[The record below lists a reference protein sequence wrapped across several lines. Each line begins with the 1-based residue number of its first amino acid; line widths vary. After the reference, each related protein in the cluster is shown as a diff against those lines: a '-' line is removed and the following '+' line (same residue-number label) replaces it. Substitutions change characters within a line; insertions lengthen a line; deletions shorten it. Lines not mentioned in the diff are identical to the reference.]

1 MSTANILIGGGRI
14 FFNDG
19 GQDGLPGNG
28 LLDLGNIPAVAIQ
41 KAITEIEHF
50 GYNAN
55 TRSRQKDLNIVTD
68 IGMSISFT
76 VDELFA
82 EMWNILLFGN
92 GTTTQTQS
100 SGSAAAETGHIAPA
114 LLDRSIFADNTNITA
129 GTLVVKDDGGVAT
142 FVEGTDYEIIN
153 LVTGE
158 IKILSGGTVVASEA
172 LELTYDFV
180 GRVREKVV
188 PGTDA
193 SVKGSARLEFTAQNG
208 DDLTWI
214 IQNCE
219 VKPDGDSPLSST
231 EASEV
236 SVILNILVDKTVN
249 TAEPFG
255 EVLHG

>member
-1 MSTANILIGGGRI
+1 MSTTDILIGGGRV

-28 LLDLGNIPAVAIQ
+28 YLDMGNIPALAIQ

-50 GYNAN
+50 GFNAV
-55 TRSRQKDLNIVTD
+55 TKSRQKDLNIVTD
-68 IGMSISFT
+68 IGMSLSFT

-92 GTTTQTQS
+92 GTTTQTQT
-100 SGSAAAETGHIAPA
+100 GATITDEAATAPI
-114 LLDRSIFADNTNITA
+114 LLDRSIFTAESNISALTVD
-129 GTLVVKDDGGVAT
+129 GTGGTPTYVL
-142 FVEGTDYEIIN
+142 GTDYELVN
-153 LVTGE
+153 AVTGE
-158 IKILSGGTVVASEA
+158 IKILSTGSITSGMV
-172 LELTYDFV
+172 LELNYTSAA
-180 GRVREKVV
+180 RSREKIV
-188 PGTDA
+188 PGADA
-193 SVKGSARLEFTAQNG
+193 SVKGAARLEFTAQNG
-208 DDLTWI
+208 DDFTWI

-236 SVILNILVDKTVN
+236 SVILNILVDKVVN

-255 EVLHG
+255 EVLQG

>member
-1 MSTANILIGGGRI
+1 MSTTDILIGGGRV

-19 GQDGLPGNG
+19 GQDGLAGNG
-28 LLDLGNIPAVAIQ
+28 YLDMGNIPALAIQ

-50 GYNAN
+50 GFNAV
-55 TRSRQKDLNIVTD
+55 TKSRQKDLNIVTD
-68 IGMSISFT
+68 IGMSLSFT

-92 GTTTQTQS
+92 GTTTQTQT
-100 SGSAAAETGHIAPA
+100 GATITDEAAVAPI
-114 LLDRSIFADNTNITA
+114 LLDRSIFTAESNISALTID
-129 GTLVVKDDGGVAT
+129 GTGGTPTYVL
-142 FVEGTDYEIIN
+142 GTDYELIN
-153 LVTGE
+153 AVTGE
-158 IKILSGGTVVASEA
+158 IKILSTGSITSGLV
-172 LELTYDFV
+172 LELNYTSAA
-180 GRVREKVV
+180 RTREKIV
-188 PGTDA
+188 PGADA

-208 DDLTWI
+208 DDFTWL

-236 SVILNILVDKTVN
+236 SVILNILVDKVVN

-255 EVLHG
+255 EVLQG

>member
-1 MSTANILIGGGRI
+1 MSTTDILIGGGRV

-19 GQDGLPGNG
+19 GQDGNAGNG
-28 LLDLGNIPAVAIQ
+28 YLDMGNIPALAIQ

-50 GYNAN
+50 GYNAV

-68 IGMSISFT
+68 IGMSLSFT

-92 GTTTQTQS
+92 GTTTQTQT
-100 SGSAAAETGHIAPA
+100 GATITDEAAVAPI
-114 LLDRSIFADNTNITA
+114 LLDRSIFTAESNISALTID
-129 GTLVVKDDGGVAT
+129 GTGGT
-142 FVEGTDYEIIN
+142 PTYVEGTDYELIN
-153 LVTGE
+153 AVTGE
-158 IKILSGGTVVASEA
+158 IKILSTGSITSGLV
-172 LELTYDFV
+172 LELNYTSAA
-180 GRVREKVV
+180 RSREKIV
-188 PGTDA
+188 PGADA
-193 SVKGSARLEFTAQNG
+193 SVKGAARLEFTAQNG
-208 DDLTWI
+208 DDFTWI

-236 SVILNILVDKTVN
+236 SVILNILVDKVVN

-255 EVLHG
+255 EVLQG

>member
-1 MSTANILIGGGRI
+1 MATTDILIGGGRI

-19 GQDGLPGNG
+19 GQDGATGNG

-50 GYNAN
+50 GFNAI
-55 TRSRQKDLNIVTD
+55 TRARQKDLNIVTD
-68 IGMSISFT
+68 IGMSLAFT

-92 GTTTQTQS
+92 GTTPQVQS
-100 SGSAAAETGHIAPA
+100 GATITDEEAFAPVI
-114 LLDRSIFADNTNITA
+114 LDRSIFTVETNISALTIDGVG
-129 GTLVVKDDGGVAT
+129 GTPTYVLD
-142 FVEGTDYEIIN
+142 TDYELIN
-153 LVTGE
+153 AVTGE
-158 IKILSGGTVVASEA
+158 IKILSTGSITTG
-172 LELTYDFV
+172 LELELNYTSAA
-180 GRVREKVV
+180 RTRQQII
-188 PGTDA
+188 PGADP

-236 SVILNILVDKTVN
+236 SVILNILVDKVVN
-249 TAEPFG
+249 TSEPFG
-255 EVLHG
+255 EVLQG

>member
-1 MSTANILIGGGRI
+1 MSTTDILIGGGRI

-19 GQDGLPGNG
+19 GQDGLAGNG

-41 KAITEIEHF
+41 KVITEIEHF
-50 GYNAN
+50 GFNA
-55 TRSRQKDLNIVTD
+55 TARSRQKDLNIVTD
-68 IGMSISFT
+68 IGMSLSFT

-92 GTTTQTQS
+92 GTTTQTQ
-100 SGSAAAETGHIAPA
+100 TGDTITDELTNAPV
-114 LLDRSIFADNTNITA
+114 LLDRSIFTAESNISALTIDGSG
-129 GTLVVKDDGGVAT
+129 GTPTYDVTDDYILVNP
-142 FVEGTDYEIIN
+142 I
-153 LVTGE
+153 TGE
-158 IKILSGGTVVASEA
+158 IKIVDGGAITTGLA
-172 LELTYDFV
+172 LELNYTSAA
-180 GRVREKVV
+180 RVREKVV
-188 PGTDA
+188 PGADA

-236 SVILNILVDKTVN
+236 SVILNILVDKVVN
-249 TAEPFG
+249 TAQPFG